1 MDLVERGRHQGAR
14 MGTEPRPR
22 RWHLRH
28 AAPRRRRRCRASVR
42 RGDRRHPA
50 AHELEVR
57 RGSRVLSKALVYIG
71 GYGSVLCAV
80 LFTSYVKEW
89 RHAEMAWDKTEKTGK
104 VFHEV

>member
-1 MDLVERGRHQGAR
+1 
-14 MGTEPRPR
+14 
-22 RWHLRH
+22 
-28 AAPRRRRRCRASVR
+28 
-42 RGDRRHPA
+42 
-50 AHELEVR
+50 VR